1 MEKEHRLILM
11 EIVTKENLNK
21 ESNAM
26 GSLNNFQLENKLK

>member
-26 GSLNNFQLENKLK
+26 ESLNNFQLENKLK